1 MRVLFAG
8 VPAIGHLFPLVPLAA
23 ALQAR
28 GNEVLFGSL
37 DGGEVV
43 TSSGL
48 PFVNARPGLDWRA
61 EIRRRAAAERPDLLA
76 RTVESNSGDRE
87 AFVRLAALVNDSAA
101 DSFVDLAVR
110 WRPDVVIYDYLFPA
124 GLIAAAKLG
133 VPAVQCDLGFVR
145 TGRLRDLML
154 ADLAPALARHGIELP
169 APLGVLDIAPR
180 SMAPAQENGWPM
192 RPVAFNGAATLPDR
206 LAARASLPRIAV
218 TLGTVPP
225 KVDGLTRV
233 DRLIAAA
240 AQVNAEFVLVMGKI
254 DISTL
259 GELPAN
265 VRAVGWVPWDGVV
278 ATSDATV
285 HHGGGGTCLTTLAH
299 GLPQLVLPD
308 GSDRYANADAV
319 HVRGAGLRA
328 TADDLSPALL
338 THVLT
343 DAALRTS
350 AQEVAKEIAA
360 MPAPAEVAARIESL
374 T

>member
-48 PFVNARPGLDWRA
+48 PFVNALPGLDWRT
-61 EIRRRAAAERPDLLA
+61 ELRRRASAERPDLLA
-76 RTVESNSGDRE
+76 RTVETNSGDRE
-87 AFVRLAALVNDSAA
+87 VFVRLAALVNDSVVE
-101 DSFVDLAVR
+101 SFVDLALR
-110 WRPDVVIYDYLFPA
+110 WRPDVVVYDYLFPA
-124 GLIAAAKLG
+124 GLLAAARLG
-133 VPAVQCDLGFVR
+133 VSALQCDLGFIR

-154 ADLAPALARHGIELP
+154 ADLAPALDRLGIDVP
-169 APLGVLDIAPR
+169 APVGVLDVAPP
-180 SMAPAQENGWPM
+180 SMALAQKDGWPM
-192 RPVAFNGAATLPDR
+192 QPIAFNGVSTLPAWLATRADR
-206 LAARASLPRIAV
+206 PRVAV

-240 AQVNAEFVLVMGKI
+240 AQVEAEFVLVMGKI

-278 ATSDATV
+278 AGSDATI
-285 HHGGGGTCLTTLAH
+285 HHGGGGTALTTLVH
-299 GLPQLVLPD
+299 GVPQLVLPD

-319 HVRGAGLRA
+319 HARGAGLRA
-328 TADDLSPALL
+328 TAEDLSPALL
-338 THVLT
+338 GRLLT
-343 DAALRTS
+343 DEKLRLAS
-350 AQEVAKEIAA
+350 REVAAEIAA
-360 MPAPAEVAARIESL
+360 MPTPADIAARVEAL
-374 T
+374 A